1 MTSMEECQGGGFDT
15 VDLFSGRTALVTG
28 AGSGI
33 GAVLARRLA
42 RHGAAV
48 GLLGRTKTDLEQ
60 VAEDI
65 THEGGRAHVLAADLQ
80 DYQAL
85 EHAVDVCATEL
96 GPVDLLVNNAGY
108 GERQLFLCEQ
118 TEADW
123 QRTID
128 INLTGA
134 FRICRLVV
142 PSMLER
148 QSGAIVLLSS
158 VAGKRGIPSNTAY
171 CASKFGLHGLT
182 QALAWE
188 LGPFG
193 IRVNA
198 VCPGLTDSPG
208 LTEES
213 RYGGDFVAS
222 LARHHGPP
230 DLTWERYVNRAV
242 RNTALGRLLDPDEIA
257 RLSTYL
263 LSELSAGITGQAIG
277 IDGGAL

>member
-1 MTSMEECQGGGFDT
+1 MTSTQFDT
-15 VDLFSGRTALVTG
+15 VDLFGGRTALVTG

-33 GAVLARRLA
+33 GAVLAQRLA

-48 GLLGRTKTDLEQ
+48 GLLGRGEAALAE
-60 VAEDI
+60 VAEAI
-65 THEGGRAHVLAADLQ
+65 SGAGGRALVLPADVQDHETLERAVETCAA
-80 DYQAL
+80 
-85 EHAVDVCATEL
+85 EL
-96 GPVDLLVNNAGY
+96 GPVDLLVSNAGS
-108 GERQLFLCEQ
+108 GEHQVFLCEQ

-128 INLTGA
+128 VNLTGA

-142 PSMLER
+142 PGMIER
-148 QSGAIVLLSS
+148 RSGGIVLMSS
-158 VAGKRGIPSNTAY
+158 VAGNRGLPANTAY
-171 CASKFGLHGLT
+171 CAAKSGLHGLAR
-182 QALAWE
+182 ALACE
-188 LGPFG
+188 LGPYG

-208 LTEES
+208 LTDES
-213 RYGGDFVAS
+213 RYGRDFIAS

-230 DLTWERYVNRAV
+230 DLTWERYVRRAA
-242 RNTALGRLLDPDEIA
+242 RNTALGRLLDPDEVA

-263 LSELSAGITGQAIG
+263 LSELSAGITGQAVG